1 MERDKRKFLGMP
13 SASVAKHRLNKT
25 ACAGDIIRK
34 EFQCN
39 SRNRNEGECARDKMS
54 TGRTG
59 VVVSVYVLCGYY
71 AYIYCS
77 GGGRSDGNVYKH
89 SVLYIFK

>member
-1 MERDKRKFLGMP
+1 MP

-34 EFQCN
+34 EFRCN
-39 SRNRNEGECARDKMS
+39 SRYRDEGECARDKMS

-59 VVVSVYVLCGYY
+59 VVSVYVLYGYY
-71 AYIYCS
+71 AYTVV
-77 GGGRSDGNVYKH
+77 GGRSDGNVYKH